1 MTEAL
6 LETPAEIPAGGPQPK
21 IPAEGR
27 KGVDVSLREAVIG
40 THVELADRVHVEY
53 STIGDYSYVMHDTSV
68 ADTTIGRFTAI
79 AAACRIGPPNH
90 PLDRATIHRLS
101 YTPEYYW
108 PSQTRDHGFFAARRA
123 ARVTI
128 GNDVWIGHGATILAG
143 VTVGDGAV
151 IAAGAVVAKDVAP
164 YTIVGGVPARVLRR
178 RLSEDLAERLIRL
191 SWWNW
196 SHDRLEA
203 AVEDFKTLSVNA
215 FVEKYETP

>member
-1 MTEAL
+1 MT
-6 LETPAEIPAGGPQPK
+6 TPQPK
-21 IPAEGR
+21 IPREG
-27 KGVDVSLREAVIG
+27 KNGVDVALREAVIG
-40 THVELADRVHVEY
+40 THVELGDRVYVEY
-53 STIGDYSYVMHDTSV
+53 STIGDYSYVMHDSSV

-79 AAACRIGPPNH
+79 AACARIGPPNH

-108 PSQTRDHGFFAARRA
+108 PAQERDHAFFAARRA

-128 GNDVWIGHGATILAG
+128 GNDVWIGHGVTVLAG

-164 YTIVGGVPARVLRR
+164 YEIVGGVPARFIKRR
-178 RLSEDLAERLIRL
+178 MSEDAAARMIRL
-191 SWWNW
+191 AWWDW

-203 AVEDFKTLSVNA
+203 AVNDFRDLSIDA
-215 FVEKYETP
+215 FLERYEQP

>member
-1 MTEAL
+1 MS
-6 LETPAEIPAGGPQPK
+6 ETAKPK
-21 IPAEGR
+21 IPAEG
-27 KGVDVSLREAVIG
+27 KFDAGVTLREASIG
-40 THVELADRVHVEY
+40 THVELGERVYVEY
-53 STIGDYSYVMHDTSV
+53 STIGDYSYVMHDSSV

-79 AAACRIGPPNH
+79 AACARIGPPNH

-108 PSQTRDHGFFAARRA
+108 PAQKRDAAFFAERRA

-128 GNDVWIGHGATILAG
+128 GNDVWIGHGVTVLAG

-164 YTIVGGVPARVLRR
+164 FTIVGGVPAKPLRR
-178 RLSEDLAERLIRL
+178 RMSEDLAERMVRL
-191 SWWNW
+191 AWWDW

-203 AVEDFKTLSVNA
+203 AVEDFKTLSVDA
-215 FVEKYETP
+215 FLEKHERP